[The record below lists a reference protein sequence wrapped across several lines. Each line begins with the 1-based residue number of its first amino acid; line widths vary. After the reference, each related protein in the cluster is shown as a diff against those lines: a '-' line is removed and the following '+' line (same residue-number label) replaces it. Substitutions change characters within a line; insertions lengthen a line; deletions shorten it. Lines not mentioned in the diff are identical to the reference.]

1 MEDPKKKSEIGAWI
15 AGIGCGI
22 PLIIIMFYS
31 ATTDGLNKPTVSSLS
46 DAQRIGIDE
55 ITIDLKSK
63 HAVDRHEMGA
73 SGMVRLYVGPSWGSV
88 PLDVKQSYCNSLIR
102 YYSDNNAVAVRV
114 INRNGK
120 GVASYSS
127 LNGYTQE

>member
-1 MEDPKKKSEIGAWI
+1 MDDFHKKSEVGAWL

-31 ATTDGLNKPTVSSLS
+31 ATTDGSNKPARRPLS

-73 SGMVRLYVGPSWGSV
+73 SGMVRLYVGPSWSYV
-88 PLDVKQSYCNSLIR
+88 PLDVKQSYCSSLMR

-114 INRNGK
+114 IDRNGK
-120 GVASYSS
+120 GIALYNY